1 MNEELVNL
9 LKVLLADTVALKFKA
24 HGYHWNV
31 ETDDFPQY
39 HEFFASIYEDF
50 DGAIDPLAEWI
61 RMIDINQYAPFSLS
75 RLAAL
80 STVPENPVTTDHEA
94 MSADLL
100 ASIEMIT
107 PKFVQG
113 FDMATAAKQN
123 GLANFM
129 ADRQTAHQKWIWQLR
144 TVVKPEPMENEQPG
158 SQEA

>member
-1 MNEELVNL
+1 MNEELINL
-9 LKVLLADTVALKFKA
+9 LKVLLADTIALKFKA

-39 HEFFASIYEDF
+39 HEFFGDIYQDF
-50 DGAIDPLAEWI
+50 DSAIDPLAEWI
-61 RMIDINQYAPFSLS
+61 RMVDNNQYAPFSLS
-75 RLAAL
+75 RLASL

-100 ASIEMIT
+100 ASIEMVT
-107 PKFVQG
+107 PKFIQG

-144 TVVKPEPMENEQPG
+144 TVVKPEPMENEQ
-158 SQEA
+158 EAPQGA